1 MISKNSGSVLF
12 CYLDFEIVSC
22 VCCNGTLGVRD
33 FSWTCRP
40 ATDPEASPPHP
51 VSTREKKTPGT
62 KGIATHDNKSHNLIT
77 RMKNVGHNY
86 HGLCSLMKL
95 VWYLYHNS
103 TKAFCVSVIV
113 LSNNL
118 QEQPSLLAPRRLG
131 HFVRRDACT
140 SVTEIPHWWRKI
152 CQECGQELRL
162 VDVVVILL

>member
-1 MISKNSGSVLF
+1 MNVAMVPCVSETFLGRVGLRLTPKHLRRTQSPHARKNPW
-12 CYLDFEIVSC
+12 Y
-22 VCCNGTLGVRD
+22 
-33 FSWTCRP
+33 
-40 ATDPEASPPHP
+40 
-51 VSTREKKTPGT
+51 PGT

-103 TKAFCVSVIV
+103 TKAFCVWVIV